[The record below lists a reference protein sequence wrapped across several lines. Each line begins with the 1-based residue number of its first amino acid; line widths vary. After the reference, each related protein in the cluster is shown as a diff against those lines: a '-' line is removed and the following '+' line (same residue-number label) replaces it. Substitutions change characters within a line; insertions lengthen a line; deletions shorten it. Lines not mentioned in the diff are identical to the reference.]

1 MSAVLSLDFVLRL
14 LFARVMDVAFVV
26 HVFDVHAHDFAAD
39 PASLRVPTYV
49 IANFELLSHGE
60 RPTTRNANRRCTN
73 DANRTLPRRPRS
85 QGQCFLGNLGVRFGV
100 LAFRGRRYWAA
111 SRH

>member
-1 MSAVLSLDFVLRL
+1 MQRDVSGLIALDFVLRL

-49 IANFELLSHGE
+49 IANFELLSHGRTSHDEE
-60 RPTTRNANRRCTN
+60 RQPA
-73 DANRTLPRRPRS
+73 L
-85 QGQCFLGNLGVRFGV
+85 
-100 LAFRGRRYWAA
+100 
-111 SRH
+111 HE